1 MSVSKNQLLA
11 LSIVCVSPTMH
22 ERTDALNVPLGPRI
36 HAHVLAL
43 AMIHFMRVNRWGLT
57 PGTALYNVS
66 DGQNNYLHPIHFSPP
81 IAERH
86 AINIVTR
93 Y

>member
-1 MSVSKNQLLA
+1 M
-11 LSIVCVSPTMH
+11 CV
-22 ERTDALNVPLGPRI
+22 I
-36 HAHVLAL
+36 
-43 AMIHFMRVNRWGLT
+43 RWCLT

-66 DGQNNYLHPIHFSPP
+66 DGQNNYLHPIHSSPP

-86 AINIVTR
+86 VINIVTR